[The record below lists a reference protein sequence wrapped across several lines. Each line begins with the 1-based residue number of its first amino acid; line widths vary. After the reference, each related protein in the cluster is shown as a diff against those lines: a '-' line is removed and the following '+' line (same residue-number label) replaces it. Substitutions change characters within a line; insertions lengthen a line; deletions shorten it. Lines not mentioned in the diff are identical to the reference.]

1 MSGSALAPSGRVLD
15 STDDGGFSLI
25 ESLVACALLATA
37 LLSIGHL
44 STTANILLM
53 DSRARTEATLLALA
67 KLEEL
72 RSSAAPAAGADR
84 VDTRGLPVA
93 PGSPRVFERR
103 WSVAPVSPDA
113 SILTVVATPLPP
125 AANREVRVTGGWT
138 VTP

>member
-1 MSGSALAPSGRVLD
+1 MRDPTEDR
-15 STDDGGFSLI
+15 GFSLI
-25 ESLVACALLATA
+25 ETLIACALLATA

-44 STTANILLM
+44 STAAIVLLM
-53 DSRARTEATLLALA
+53 DSRGRTGATLLALA

-84 VDTRGLPVA
+84 VDTTGQP
-93 PGSPRVFERR
+93 PGIGSPRVFDRQ

-113 SILTVVATPLPP
+113 SILTVVVAPIPS
-125 AANREVRVTGGWT
+125 AAGREVRVAGGWT